1 MDSTPFWNGITTVF
15 GPLAYAIGAARAAV
29 SGEPLD
35 VVVRVDGVEV
45 FAGGAWQVIVA
56 CTGAFGGGSG
66 IGAAD
71 ATDGDLD
78 VVIVPAGSRAGLV
91 KRAWGLRTQ
100 TIERQR
106 DVAHFEGRVVSVTGA
121 GEINCDGEFLDGGL
135 ERVTARAHA
144 FRLVVGGD

>member
-1 MDSTPFWNGITTVF
+1 M
-15 GPLAYAIGAARAAV
+15 
-29 SGEPLD
+29 
-35 VVVRVDGVEV
+35 RVDGERV
-45 FAGGAWQVIVA
+45 FDGGAWQVIVA

-91 KRAWGLRTQ
+91 RRAWGLRTQ

-106 DVAHFEGRVVSVTGA
+106 KVAHFEGRVVVRRRRRARSTVMASSSPTGSSA
-121 GEINCDGEFLDGGL
+121 
-135 ERVTARAHA
+135 
-144 FRLVVGGD
+144 